1 MKQRFAPVALFL
13 TWVGIL
19 VAYWPSG
26 CAQQLSASHPEN
38 SPANS
43 PASVQLPAAPPGAA
57 RPLLPHPAF
66 AFAQEMSDKNVTIA
80 DIAERS
86 TPSVVNVASRRV
98 IKEQQRQDPFFRHF
112 FGPFGP
118 DPQEQEQERQ
128 QRGLGSG
135 VVYSSDGL
143 VLTNNHVIE
152 GADEIKVTTADGVDY
167 DAEVAGTDE
176 KSDVAVLRLKG
187 AVKDL
192 VPIVVGDSSK
202 LRVGDVVL
210 AIGNP
215 FGLSQTV
222 TMGIVSAKG
231 RSETGIDVDYADFIQ
246 TDAAINP
253 GNSGGALVNMAGEL
267 VGINTA
273 IFSRSGGYQGI
284 GFAIPSSMAKDI
296 AQSLLEHGKVVRGW
310 LGIGIQDVDPE
321 LASTMGLPNHDGVL
335 VSDVEPGSPAEKGG
349 LQRGDVVLT
358 VAGKKTNSSTQL
370 RNLVAATGANKKV
383 EVGILRGGKPQTLS
397 LVLGE
402 LKTEKAR
409 ATPAVEPH
417 EQTLDGLSLEGLN
430 PKLRQ
435 RLNLPASVKQ
445 GVVVTGVAPG
455 SNAAERGIQP
465 GDLVLEVNRKPVNT
479 TQDFMTAYKAS
490 TGKGALLLIYRDGRT
505 RYLVLSK

>member
-1 MKQRFAPVALFL
+1 
-13 TWVGIL
+13 I
-19 VAYWPSG
+19 
-26 CAQQLSASHPEN
+26 
-38 SPANS
+38 
-43 PASVQLPAAPPGAA
+43 
-57 RPLLPHPAF
+57 
-66 AFAQEMSDKNVTIA
+66 
-80 DIAERS
+80 
-86 TPSVVNVASRRV
+86 
-98 IKEQQRQDPFFRHF
+98 
-112 FGPFGP
+112 
-118 DPQEQEQERQ
+118 
-128 QRGLGSG
+128 
-135 VVYSSDGL
+135 
-143 VLTNNHVIE
+143 
-152 GADEIKVTTADGVDY
+152 DY

-187 AVKDL
+187 AVKNL

-231 RSETGIDVDYADFIQ
+231 RSETGFDVDYADFIQ

-273 IFSRSGGYQGI
+273 IISRTGGYQGI
-284 GFAIPSSMAKDI
+284 GFAIPSSMAKEI

-310 LGIGIQDVDPE
+310 LGIAIQDVDPV
-321 LASTMGLPNHDGVL
+321 LA
-335 VSDVEPGSPAEKGG
+335 SDVEPGSPAEKGG

-358 VAGKKTNSSTQL
+358 IAGKKTNSSTQL

-383 EVGILRGGKPQTLS
+383 DVGILRNGKPKTLS

-402 LKTEKAR
+402 LKTDSPSAKPGA
-409 ATPAVEPH
+409 PEPH
-417 EQTLDGLSLEGLN
+417 EQTLEGLSLEGLN

-435 RLNLPASVKQ
+435 RLNLPSSVKQ

-465 GDLVLEVNRKPVNT
+465 GDLIVEVNRKPVNT
-479 TQDFMTAYKAS
+479 VPEFNTAFKQS
-490 TGKGALLLIYRDGRT
+490 TGKGALLLVYREGRT

>member
-1 MKQRFAPVALFL
+1 MKQRFAPIALFF

-38 SPANS
+38 VPPRTPAD
-43 PASVQLPAAPPGAA
+43 VQLPAATPGTA

-86 TPSVVNVASRRV
+86 TPSVVNVASRRMV
-98 IKEQQRQDPFFRHF
+98 KEQQQQDPFSRHF

-118 DPQEQEQERQ
+118 EPQERQ

-135 VVYSSDGL
+135 VVYTSAGL
-143 VLTNNHVIE
+143 VLTNNHVVE
-152 GADEIKVTTADGVDY
+152 GADEITVTTSDGVDY

-187 AVKDL
+187 TVKDL
-192 VPIVVGDSSK
+192 VPIVVGDSAK

-273 IFSRSGGYQGI
+273 IFSRTGGYQGI
-284 GFAIPSSMAKDI
+284 GFAIPSSMAKEI

-310 LGIGIQDVDPE
+310 LGIGIQDLEPPIA
-321 LASTMGLPNHDGVL
+321 ASMGLPNHDGVL
-335 VSDVEPGSPAEKGG
+335 VNDVEPGSPAEKGG
-349 LQRGDVVLT
+349 LQRGDVVLS

-383 EVGILRGGKPQTLS
+383 EVAILRAGKPQTLS

-402 LKTEKAR
+402 LKTETPR
-409 ATPAVEPH
+409 TTPAAEPH
-417 EQTLDGLSLEGLN
+417 EQTLNGLSLEGLDA
-430 PKLRQ
+430 KLRQ
-435 RLNLPASVKQ
+435 QLNLPASVKQ
-445 GVVVTGVAPG
+445 GVVITGVAPG
-455 SNAAERGIQP
+455 SSAAEGGIQP

-479 TQDFMTAYKAS
+479 VQDFMTAYKAS
-490 TGKGALLLIYRDGRT
+490 TGKGALLLIYREGRT

>member
-26 CAQQLSASHPEN
+26 CAQRMAASHPEVGAVQN
-38 SPANS
+38 PAV
-43 PASVQLPAAPPGAA
+43 VQLPGPSNGA

-98 IKEQQRQDPFFRHF
+98 VKEQGQQDPFFRHF
-112 FGPFGP
+112 FGPFGG
-118 DPQEQEQERQ
+118 QEPQERQ

-135 VVYSSDGL
+135 VIYSSDGL

-152 GADEIKVTTADGVDY
+152 GADEITVTTGDGVDY
-167 DAEVAGTDE
+167 AAEVAGTDE

-187 AVKDL
+187 PVKDL

-253 GNSGGALVNMAGEL
+253 GNSGGALVNMQGEL

-273 IFSRSGGYQGI
+273 IFSRTGGYQGI
-284 GFAIPSSMAKDI
+284 GFAIPSSMAREI
-296 AQSLLEHGKVVRGW
+296 AQSLIEHGKVVRGW
-310 LGIGIQDVDPE
+310 LGIGIQDVEPD
-321 LASTMGLPNHDGVL
+321 LATAMGLPNADGVL
-335 VSDVEPGSPAEKGG
+335 VNNVESGSPAEKAG
-349 LQRGDVVLT
+349 LQRDDVVLT

-370 RNLVAATGANKKV
+370 RNLIAATGANKKV
-383 EVGILRGGKPQTLS
+383 EIGILRGGKPQTLVV
-397 LVLGE
+397 LLGE
-402 LKTEKAR
+402 LKTDSPGK
-409 ATPAVEPH
+409 TPAVEPH
-417 EQTLDGLSLEGLN
+417 EQTLDGLTLEGLN

-435 RLNLPASVKQ
+435 RLSLPASIKQ
-445 GVVVTGVAPG
+445 GIVITGVAPG
-455 SNAAERGIQP
+455 SSAAESGVQP
-465 GDLVLEVNRKPVNT
+465 GDLIVEVNRKPVGT
-479 TQDFMTAYKAS
+479 VSDFMAAYKQS
-490 TGKGALLLIYRDGRT
+490 SPKGALLLLYRDGRT
-505 RYLVLSK
+505 RYVVLSR

>member
-1 MKQRFAPVALFL
+1 MKQRFAPIALFL

-26 CAQQLSASHPEN
+26 CAQQLSVSHPEN
-38 SPANS
+38 APART
-43 PASVQLPAAPPGAA
+43 PADVQLPAAAPGVP
-57 RPLLPHPAF
+57 RPILPHPAF

-86 TPSVVNVASRRV
+86 TPSVVNVASRRMV
-98 IKEQQRQDPFFRHF
+98 KEQPQQDPFFRHF
-112 FGPFGP
+112 FGPFGAEP
-118 DPQEQEQERQ
+118 QERQ

-167 DAEVAGTDE
+167 DAEVAGTDD

-187 AVKDL
+187 TVKDL
-192 VPIVVGDSSK
+192 VPIVVGDSGK

-273 IFSRSGGYQGI
+273 IFSQSGGYQGI
-284 GFAIPSSMAKDI
+284 GFAIPSSMAKEI

-397 LVLGE
+397 ILLGE
-402 LKTEKAR
+402 LKTETPR
-409 ATPAVEPH
+409 ATPAAEPH
-417 EQTLDGLSLEGLN
+417 TQTLDGLSLEALN

-435 RLNLPASVKQ
+435 RLSLPGSIKQ
-445 GVVVTGVAPG
+445 GVVITGVAPG

-465 GDLVLEVNRKPVNT
+465 GDLVLEVNRKPVST
-479 TQDFMTAYKAS
+479 VQDFLTAYKAS
-490 TGKGALLLIYRDGRT
+490 TSKGALLLIYREGRT